1 MKSKASTYSVG
12 LAIPTYGRRE
22 ELNRLLNSLSEQ
34 SSIPDQ
40 IIVIDQNEPRFLD
53 LLINKWNKVLPIE
66 HEIVAYKSASKARNY
81 GALKLSTDI
90 IAFPDDDC
98 IFTKTTIEQIRQA
111 FSNHPD
117 CDVIIGKK
125 IADNRKPK
133 INEDRSRAINTVLDL
148 FRSKAETSNIFCKTT
163 FLHNMPMLFN
173 ESIGPGNNTS
183 VISNEETDLLIRM
196 LRENAKIIVHTGIQ
210 INHHSSQISFMR
222 SLKYGEGRYELIRRQ
237 KLGFIYYLINLLQP
251 LTKLFKNP
259 SFKGLRFC
267 TATMLGRSGITRKIS
282 YLVNFNYKT
291 TEQK

>member
-98 IFTKTTIEQIRQA
+98 IFTKNTIEQIRQA
-111 FSNHPD
+111 FLNNPD
-117 CDVIIGKK
+117 CDVIIGNKTMG
-125 IADNRKPK
+125 NSQHR
-133 INEDRSRAINTVLDL
+133 INEGKSQSINTILKL
-148 FRSKAETSNIFCKTT
+148 FKCKAETSNIFCKTT
-163 FLHNMPMLFN
+163 FLQNMPMLFN
-173 ESIGPGNNTS
+173 EAIGPGNNTS

-196 LRENAKIIVHTGIQ
+196 FRENAKIIVHTGIQ
-210 INHHSSQISFMR
+210 INHHSSQISLKR

-251 LTKLFKNP
+251 LARLAKNP

-267 TATMLGRSGITRKIS
+267 AATMLGRSGITRKIS
-282 YLVNFNYKT
+282 HLANHNCKI
-291 TEQK
+291 TEPK

>member
-22 ELNRLLNSLSEQ
+22 ELNRLLNSLSRQ

-40 IIVIDQNEPRFLD
+40 IIVIDQNEPEFLD
-53 LLINKWNKVLPIE
+53 LVISEWSKVLPIE
-66 HEIVAYKSASKARNY
+66 HALVSYKSASKARNY

-98 IFTKTTIEQIRQA
+98 IFTKNTIEQIRQA
-111 FSNHPD
+111 FLNNPD
-117 CDVIIGKK
+117 CDVIIGNKTMGNSQHRISEGK
-125 IADNRKPK
+125 
-133 INEDRSRAINTVLDL
+133 SQSINTILKL
-148 FRSKAETSNIFCKTT
+148 FKCKAETSNIFCKTT
-163 FLHNMPMLFN
+163 FLQNMPMLFN
-173 ESIGPGNNTS
+173 EAIGPGNNTS

-196 LRENAKIIVHTGIQ
+196 FRENAKIIVHTGIQ
-210 INHHSSQISFMR
+210 INHHSSQISLKR

-251 LTKLFKNP
+251 LARLAKNP

-267 TATMLGRSGITRKIS
+267 AATMLGRSGITRKIS
-282 YLVNFNYKT
+282 HLANHNCKI
-291 TEQK
+291 TEPK